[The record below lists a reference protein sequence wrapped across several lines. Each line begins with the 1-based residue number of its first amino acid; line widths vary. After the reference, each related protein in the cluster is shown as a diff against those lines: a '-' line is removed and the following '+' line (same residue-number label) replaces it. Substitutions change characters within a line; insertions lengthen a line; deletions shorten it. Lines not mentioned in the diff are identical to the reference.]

1 VIYYV
6 ADLEPVVLVQ
16 VWHGEQQDIEENAET
31 EKQHFNT
38 ESLSW
43 TGPLK
48 GQKHEMLFDPV

>member
-31 EKQHFNT
+31 EKQPFNT
-38 ESLSW
+38 ESLVMTS
-43 TGPLK
+43 PLK
-48 GQKHEMLFDPV
+48 GQ